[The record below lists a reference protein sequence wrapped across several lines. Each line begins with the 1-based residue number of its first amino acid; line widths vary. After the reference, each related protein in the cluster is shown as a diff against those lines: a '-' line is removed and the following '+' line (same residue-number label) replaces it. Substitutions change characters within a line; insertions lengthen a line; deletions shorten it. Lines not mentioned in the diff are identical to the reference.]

1 MSLRTGNWAEMCLR
15 ELLCIHQPAHAL
27 SIAKSLLDENYRS
40 PWSFSRNQSC
50 SLLFFL
56 SYLFSDRWEELSGL
70 DWKED
75 YWWTLRLTGQLWVKR
90 RVLLV
95 DFEKEHDQGKGPGGS
110 VYTRTGLESVP
121 MNQVGQGHLWSGLI
135 QNTRSSA
142 LFLPQDFH
150 CSFGLESQCLG
161 KIL

>member
-1 MSLRTGNWAEMCLR
+1 MHSPKQNPSWMRTTNLHGPFLGNRA
-15 ELLCIHQPAHAL
+15 AV
-27 SIAKSLLDENYRS
+27 
-40 PWSFSRNQSC
+40 
-50 SLLFFL
+50 LLFFL

-75 YWWTLRLTGQLWVKR
+75 YWRMLRLTDWLTGQLWVKL

-95 DFEKEHDQGKGPGGS
+95 DFEKERDQGKGPGSS
-110 VYTRTGLESVP
+110 VYTRTGVESVP
-121 MNQVGQGHLWSGLI
+121 MNQMGQGHLWYGLI

-150 CSFGLESQCLG
+150 CSFGLESQCPE